1 MKWLRFFLTVMVCVA
16 ASPAHAL
23 DWYVTAPTGGLWPLV
38 PVTVDYYIADGP
50 NCASPRIGVVTS
62 TDVIPEGG
70 AKVSTLPFE
79 NTRDGKTV
87 TLCATAIAAG
97 FFSSEEVSRTDTFPP
112 GRLAKPVLSAP
123 R

>member
-1 MKWLRFFLTVMVCVA
+1 MRLFFLVALVCVLPRA
-16 ASPAHAL
+16 ALAL
-23 DWYVTAPTGGLWPLV
+23 DWYVTAPSGGLWPLV

-50 NCASPRIGVVTS
+50 NCAATRIGVVQS

-70 AKVSTLPFE
+70 AKISTLPFE